1 MHSSEV
7 AIQFLPFVEKK
18 DRGERKWTSRDG
30 DPCLS
35 PSSHSVILKLRLS
48 AFAELIDI
56 CTILRF
62 CSDVVQICLIFS
74 PDRAAVVSAV
84 CSFVILCS
92 ML

>member
-1 MHSSEV
+1 MRSSEE
-7 AIQFLPFVEKK
+7 AIQFLPIAKK

-48 AFAELIDI
+48 AFVELIDI

-74 PDRAAVVSAV
+74 PDRAAVVFAV

>member
-1 MHSSEV
+1 MRSSEE
-7 AIQFLPFVEKK
+7 AIQFLPIAKK

-62 CSDVVQICLIFS
+62 CSDVAESRYV
-74 PDRAAVVSAV
+74 
-84 CSFVILCS
+84 
-92 ML
+92 

>member
-48 AFAELIDI
+48 AFAELIDT